1 MAYQSSI
8 PPQQSTTSRLAF
20 DRPEL
25 IDRLAEKLRATSDVD
40 LPHAYFVEQV
50 RLGLAGRDLADL
62 AAANHVEG
70 ASRRPPPQASGS
82 VFRAWAM
89 PE

>member
-8 PPQQSTTSRLAF
+8 QPQQPNASRLSF
-20 DRPEL
+20 EKPEL

-40 LPHAYFVEQV
+40 LPHSYFVEQV

-62 AAANHVEG
+62 AAANHIEG
-70 ASRRPPPQASGS
+70 ASRQPPPQVSGS

-89 PE
+89 PD

>member
-1 MAYQSSI
+1 MAYPSSI
-8 PPQQSTTSRLAF
+8 PPQQSAAA
-20 DRPEL
+20 DRAIDAPEL
-25 IDRLAEKLRATSDVD
+25 IDRLAEQLRATSGVD

-50 RLGLAGRDLADL
+50 QRGLAGRDPADI
-62 AAANHVEG
+62 AAANDIE
-70 ASRRPPPQASGS
+70 STSRRRPPQANSS